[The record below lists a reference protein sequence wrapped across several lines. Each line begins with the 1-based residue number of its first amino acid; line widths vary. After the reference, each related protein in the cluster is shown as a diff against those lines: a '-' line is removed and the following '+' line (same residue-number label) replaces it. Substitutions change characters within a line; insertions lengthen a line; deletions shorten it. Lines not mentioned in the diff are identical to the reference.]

1 MKKQKLYIRLT
12 LVISI
17 LFGIILPLALG
28 LKDPTLIAIT
38 FSSVW
43 LLYILLMMVVVFLL
57 RPGLKIKV
65 IRQKNPTIV
74 RYQLSDSTREK

>member
-1 MKKQKLYIRLT
+1 VKRRKTYLRLT
-12 LVISI
+12 FLVSI
-17 LFGIILPLALG
+17 LFGIILPLAVG
-28 LKDPTLIAIT
+28 VKDPTLIAIT

-43 LLYILLMMVVVFLL
+43 FLYIVVMMVVVFLL

-74 RYQLSDSTREK
+74 RYELSDSTREK